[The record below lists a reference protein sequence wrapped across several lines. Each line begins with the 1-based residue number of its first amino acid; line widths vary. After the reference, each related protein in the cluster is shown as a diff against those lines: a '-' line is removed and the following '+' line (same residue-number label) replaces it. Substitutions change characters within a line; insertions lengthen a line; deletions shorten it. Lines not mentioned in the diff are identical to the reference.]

1 MPTSSMVPRGH
12 GYRLRGANNRAFRGY
27 GILSLMV
34 LLVGNWKM
42 APEKA
47 LDALSLAKKTL
58 ALARQYK
65 KITFVSCVPA
75 IHLPSLSK
83 QIKTTLHLGVQQVA
97 ASAEIAQTGL
107 VSVGM
112 AKSYGATYAIV
123 GHSESRARGESDDM
137 VRDIAVSLL
146 QKKITP
152 IVCVGER
159 ERDTHGWYLSTVKE
173 QVEKVITAI
182 PKAQLKSLVI
192 AYEPIWAIGKNAA
205 REATAL
211 ECREMVIFIRKVIA
225 DAIGEK
231 ESQKVTILYGGSVN
245 EINAASFI
253 TEGAAQGFLVGR
265 VSLDSKRFGML
276 AKQIAP
282 LAG

>member
-1 MPTSSMVPRGH
+1 
-12 GYRLRGANNRAFRGY
+12 
-27 GILSLMV
+27 MV

-47 LDALSLAKKTL
+47 LDAVSLAKKTL

-75 IHLPSLSK
+75 IHLAPLSK
-83 QIKTTLHLGVQQVA
+83 QIKSTLHLGAQHVA
-97 ASAEIAQTGL
+97 SSGEVAQTGL

-112 AKSYGATYAIV
+112 LRSYGATYCIV

-137 VRDIAVSLL
+137 VRDATLLLL

-159 ERDTHGWYLSTVKE
+159 ERDAHGWYLSTVKE
-173 QVEKVITAI
+173 QVEKVISAL

-192 AYEPIWAIGKNAA
+192 AYEPVWAIGKNAA

-225 DAIGEK
+225 DAVGEK

-245 EINAASFI
+245 ETNAASFI
-253 TEGAAQGFLVGR
+253 TEGSAQGFLVGR
-265 VSLDSKRFGML
+265 VSLDIKRFAML
-276 AKQIAP
+276 AKQVAA
-282 LAG
+282 LNA